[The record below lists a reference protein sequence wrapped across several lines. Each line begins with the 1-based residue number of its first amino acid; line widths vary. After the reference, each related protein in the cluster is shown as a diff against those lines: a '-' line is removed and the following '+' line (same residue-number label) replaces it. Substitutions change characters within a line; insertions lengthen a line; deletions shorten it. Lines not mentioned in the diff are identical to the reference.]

1 MIIDRNGG
9 QKALTYLFTV
19 MVGMVL
25 VTSVYFNLN
34 YPELFISTDSAIE
47 MDFAKSVFQH
57 KTLIPASFAYGTEI
71 IVNRPAVVAALF
83 YGLSGNWLSSYLVTI
98 ILFGFLEIFL
108 FYKMVRA
115 FGFSR
120 VIALCG
126 ILMLVGFYPVL
137 PAVSFLGYYLY
148 SLVFSV
154 IFFTGYAYARGGKWR
169 KIALVLAVW
178 MGFASL
184 RMMAWL
190 YLPLLIV
197 TGWYFVRERGSKQ
210 DFLWACGLAV
220 LNGGG
225 YLILKFVIVPYLSV
239 DFAMAHVTVAGS
251 IDDVIRFAERF
262 WNMFCQGMAL
272 EGVPQVSVGHW
283 ILLAGA
289 CAAFFLFRKKMQ
301 SLSPQFRPWCHV
313 LVASA
318 LIICMAGILTP
329 VSAPFYFFTLWLF
342 VILMWMMLLV
352 WLEHRRKSKVM
363 ALLGIVIF
371 LWGWCY
377 SISYRSI
384 LLPLLASNTEVQKT
398 TWGGYLATGETQDI
412 RKLLLW
418 LHTHD
423 VQDVY
428 VTYWNAA
435 RLKIL
440 DNDMTLHVKF
450 LPAVIPS
457 STELRLE
464 NFCWLIDKDI
474 LNKNRNPDGLTYIIL
489 THDEEKILTQGAREL
504 LSGAAKKADAGAYH
518 VYALKTHALDF
529 FGMPREKGEDASCSF
544 VLPGF
549 CHQGIMKDDGILAG
563 QNGETGFVVW
573 GPYLEIPHGRYDITF
588 CYTAETDE
596 AVGYFD
602 IAGRQGNEVY
612 AKADFRSDEQEVT
625 FHDVVLPMG
634 KIEFR
639 CFLSSGIVLFR
650 KVEIKKVD

>member
-1 MIIDRNGG
+1 MIDRSDG
-9 QKALTYLFTV
+9 QKGLTYLFAG
-19 MVGMVL
+19 MVGLVL
-25 VTSVYFNLN
+25 VMSVYFNLN
-34 YPELFISTDSAIE
+34 YPELLMSTDSAIE

-57 KTLIPASFAYGTEI
+57 KALIPSSFAYGTEI

-108 FYKMVRA
+108 FYKMARA

-120 VIALCG
+120 VVTLCG

-169 KIALVLAVW
+169 KIALVFAVW
-178 MGFASL
+178 MGLASL

-197 TGWYFVRERGSKQ
+197 TGWFVFRKRDSKQ
-210 DFLWACGLAV
+210 DFIWACSLVA
-220 LNGGG
+220 LNGAG
-225 YLILKFVIVPYLSV
+225 YLILKFVVVPYLSV
-239 DFAMAHVTVAGS
+239 DFAMAHVPFAKN

-262 WNMFCQGMAL
+262 RGMFCQGMAL
-272 EGVPQVSVGHW
+272 EGDSTSAVGHW
-283 ILLAGA
+283 IILLGA
-289 CAAFFLFRKKMQ
+289 CAAFFIFRKEMQ
-301 SLSPQFRPWCHV
+301 SLSSKLRPWCHV
-313 LVASA
+313 LVVSA

-329 VSAPFYFFTLWLF
+329 VSAHFYFFTLWLF
-342 VILMWMMLLV
+342 VILMWMTLLA
-352 WLEHRRKSKVM
+352 WLEHRRKSRVM
-363 ALLGIVIF
+363 ALLGIFIF

-377 SISYRSI
+377 SVSYRGI
-384 LLPLLASNTEVQKT
+384 LLPLYASNTGVQKAT
-398 TWGGYLATGETQDI
+398 GGGYLPTGEAQDA
-412 RKLLLW
+412 RELLFW

-457 STELRLE
+457 SEELRLD
-464 NFCWLIDKDI
+464 NFCWLIDKDV

-489 THDEEKILTQGAREL
+489 THAEEKILTQDAREL
-504 LSGAAKKADAGAYH
+504 LAGAEERADVGAYH

-529 FGMPREKGEDASCSF
+529 FEMPKEKGEVSSCSF
-544 VLPGF
+544 VLPIFG
-549 CHQGIMKDDGILAG
+549 HQGFVKDDGILSG

-573 GPYLEIPHGRYDITF
+573 GPYLEIPQGRYDITF
-588 CYTAETDE
+588 HYASETTE
-596 AVGYFD
+596 ATGYFD
-602 IAGRQGNEVY
+602 IAGRQGNVVY
-612 AKADFRSDEQEVT
+612 AKEDFCPDVQDVT
-625 FHDVVLPMG
+625 FPDVVLPKG
-634 KIEFR
+634 KIELR
-639 CFLSSGIVLFR
+639 CFLSSGTVLFR
-650 KVEIKKVD
+650 GVEIRKMK